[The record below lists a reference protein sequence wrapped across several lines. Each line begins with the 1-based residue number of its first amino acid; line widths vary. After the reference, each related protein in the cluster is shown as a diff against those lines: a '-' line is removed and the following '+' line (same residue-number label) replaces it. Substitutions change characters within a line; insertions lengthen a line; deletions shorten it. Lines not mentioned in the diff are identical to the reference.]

1 MPRAWGKWAISHAAE
16 VLRRRVVDRDVG
28 TLQLERPFTAIGSA
42 EHEFEKAHGLTVCQ
56 KHQITYCFFGHSL
69 FYFFD

>member
-16 VLRRRVVDRDVG
+16 VLRRRVVDRYVG

-42 EHEFEKAHGLTVCQ
+42 QHEFEKAHGLTVCQ
-56 KHQITYCFFGHSL
+56 KH
-69 FYFFD
+69 

>member
-42 EHEFEKAHGLTVCQ
+42 QHEFEKAHGLTVCQ
-56 KHQITYCFFGHSL
+56 KHQIQYSFLGRSFFS
-69 FYFFD
+69 FF